1 MSWKDI
7 LKNYDTSNR
16 GGPRGPNYRTLRP
29 YEKKKEYARKAE
41 QFANS
46 IANLLDK
53 NKTVIETDVGIF
65 DINNPQHLIRLA
77 RKGKFM
83 QNWANEEKGFDLNQP
98 DNMKL
103 FMIVMRQ
110 RGYN

>member
-1 MSWKDI
+1 MNWFSV
-7 LKNYDTSNR
+7 LKYDTSNR
-16 GGPRGPNYRTLRP
+16 GPLGPNYRKLNP
-29 YEKKKEYARKAE
+29 QEKKREYTRKTE

-46 IANLLDK
+46 IADYLDK
-53 NKTVIETDVGIF
+53 NQTVIETDVGIF

-83 QNWANEEKGFDLNQP
+83 EQRANEEEGLDLNKP
-98 DNMKL
+98 ENMNL
-103 FMIVMRQ
+103 FMIVMGQ